1 MYILIVTL
9 ERQVREGLTELGC
22 AEADNRTLMVIV
34 YHHYYP
40 VHVAKIPYDTL
51 KRPSIHARNG
61 ACDAIS
67 NTFYLFPAIHWC
79 LN

>member
-40 VHVAKIPYDTL
+40 VHVAKIP
-51 KRPSIHARNG
+51 
-61 ACDAIS
+61 
-67 NTFYLFPAIHWC
+67 
-79 LN
+79 